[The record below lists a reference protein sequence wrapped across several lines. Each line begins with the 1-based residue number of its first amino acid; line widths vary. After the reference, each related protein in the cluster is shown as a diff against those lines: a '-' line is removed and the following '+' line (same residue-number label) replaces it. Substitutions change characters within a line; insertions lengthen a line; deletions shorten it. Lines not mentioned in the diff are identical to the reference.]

1 MHDQRNDPTPAE
13 QEVHD
18 DTTVLNL
25 LLEDGLR
32 APLSVDEVIHEVGRR
47 INALD
52 ALTRLQGAG
61 LIHRCDEFVFATR
74 AARRSQELR
83 AF

>member
-1 MHDQRNDPTPAE
+1 MHDQRNDLTPAE

-18 DTTVLNL
+18 DTAVLNL
-25 LLEDGLR
+25 LLDDGGR
-32 APLSVDEVIHEVGRR
+32 GPLSVDEVIREVGRR

-61 LIHRCDEFVFATR
+61 LIHRCDQFLFATR
-74 AARRSQELR
+74 AARRFRELGG
-83 AF
+83 

>member
-1 MHDQRNDPTPAE
+1 MHDQRNDLTPAE

-25 LLEDGLR
+25 LLEDDVR
-32 APLSVDEVIHEVGRR
+32 APLSVDELIREVGRH

-52 ALTRLQGAG
+52 SLTRLQGSG

-74 AARRSQELR
+74 AARRFREL
-83 AF
+83 AD